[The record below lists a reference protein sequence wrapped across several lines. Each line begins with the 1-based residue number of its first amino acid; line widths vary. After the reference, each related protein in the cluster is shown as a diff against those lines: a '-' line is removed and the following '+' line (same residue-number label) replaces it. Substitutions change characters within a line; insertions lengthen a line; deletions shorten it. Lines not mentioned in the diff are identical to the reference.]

1 MESMFSAAQGFLLWK
16 KIKSSQFLW
25 ACQLGAFTHVQLSEH
40 LWIYWCYWISTLSNT
55 HVRIWWNQCGG
66 MVASHCHSWSRWWCD
81 VIFFDELSQG
91 FMTALPNTFS
101 VFCFFCSGFKFAWSL
116 MYFQEVFSCNHIDM
130 FSMIPCY
137 WYELQLW
144 WSSSGAPEQFL
155 VGKTCSSLSIAGCCC
170 KDEGEYLV
178 LQQTVVW
185 FFSFSWYTRLEEMIG
200 KDLLN
205 GVSTVVF
212 K

>member
-1 MESMFSAAQGFLLWK
+1 MFSAAQGFLLWK

-101 VFCFFCSGFKFAWSL
+101 VFCFFWSWFKFAWSL
-116 MYFQEVFSCNHIDM
+116 MYFQEVFSYNHIDM
-130 FSMIPCY
+130 FSMVPCY

-155 VGKTCSSLSIAGCCC
+155 VGKTCSTLYCRLLPQGWRWIPSPATNCGIVLLFL
-170 KDEGEYLV
+170 LV
-178 LQQTVVW
+178 YMTGRDDW
-185 FFSFSWYTRLEEMIG
+185 KRSA
-200 KDLLN
+200 
-205 GVSTVVF
+205 
-212 K
+212 